1 MKWNEVG
8 YYYVPLFGFAK
19 KRWNGMKWSVMEC
32 IPSNTTHS
40 CNFPFPPIWGVC
52 DGMVHNNYSF
62 TILPS
67 ILYFIKRL
75 FSFLIILSH
84 VSSSLRLCLL
94 LLQQLFTTVCFSL
107 CFLLFYNSSLLLLR
121 QGKALTFLHVC
132 LFLCPKN

>member
-1 MKWNEVG
+1 MFGLVESDGMKWNEVG

-52 DGMVHNNYSF
+52 DGMVHNNYNF

-75 FSFLIILSH
+75 FFFNNYSLHACLMYVSISLSY
-84 VSSSLRLCLL
+84 VCIKLFGVAAPCLL
-94 LLQQLFTTVCFSL
+94 LSACV
-107 CFLLFYNSSLLLLR
+107 
-121 QGKALTFLHVC
+121 
-132 LFLCPKN
+132 

>member
-1 MKWNEVG
+1 ME
-8 YYYVPLFGFAK
+8 
-19 KRWNGMKWSVMEC
+19 WSVMEC

-52 DGMVHNNYSF
+52 DGMVHNNYNF

-75 FSFLIILSH
+75 FSFLTTILSH
-84 VSSSLRLCLL
+84 VSSSSLLLCF

-132 LFLCPKN
+132 LFWCPKN